1 MALLFICLMGTVLTA
16 TELQGIFEDFTDVVV
31 IAIEE

>member
-1 MALLFICLMGTVLTA
+1 MAVLFICLMGTVLTA
-16 TELQGIFEDFTDVVV
+16 MKSWGIFKDFTDVVV